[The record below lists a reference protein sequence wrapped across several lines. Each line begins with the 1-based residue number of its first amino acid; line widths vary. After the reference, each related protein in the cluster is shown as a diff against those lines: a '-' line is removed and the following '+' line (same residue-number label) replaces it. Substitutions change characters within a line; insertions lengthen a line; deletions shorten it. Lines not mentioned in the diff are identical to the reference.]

1 MIKSLFLG
9 DFRNYRSQELPCART
24 VNILVGDNGQGK
36 TNVLEAI
43 YFLAYLRS
51 FRGASVQN
59 LRRFGAKGFSL
70 AASLDTGAGWERR
83 LEVDYFDKRSL
94 RLDGQAVAK
103 SSDFVRQLKT
113 VVFQH
118 EDLNLVTGVAV
129 ERRRFFDIFLCS
141 LDTPYLLWL
150 KDYVVALKSRNAAL
164 RSRRPSPAVIA
175 AFGPVLAVN
184 AVKILSERARTVEL
198 LAAKAAAL
206 FQEIKGGS
214 LDFQIRHVSRAS
226 RMDLDFLLEAYGKDI
241 DKDVRNGF
249 TGVGPHL
256 DDYDFVLDGKPLRK
270 FGSLGQ
276 CRLAALC
283 LKMAA
288 LDVIIQSNEAS
299 SNVVALVD
307 DVTGEL
313 DQRTRDA
320 FFRVMKGVEQVFFT
334 FTKFDRKEDYFSGAG
349 LYQVCDGKIEF

>member
-1 MIKSLFLG
+1 MIKQLSLG
-9 DFRNYRSQELPCART
+9 DFRNYQRQEFPCANA

-36 TNVLEAI
+36 TNILEAI

-59 LRRFGAKGFSL
+59 LSRFGAKGFSL
-70 AASLDTGAGWERR
+70 AAKLDTGAGWERR
-83 LEVDYFDKRSL
+83 LEVDYFEKRSL

-103 SSDFVRQLKT
+103 SSDFARQLKA

-118 EDLNLVTGVAV
+118 EDLNLVTGVGV
-129 ERRRFFDIFLCS
+129 DRRRFFDVFLCS

-164 RSRRPSPAVIA
+164 RSPRPSTALVA
-175 AFGPVLAVN
+175 AFGPVLAEN
-184 AVKILSERARTVEL
+184 AVKILSERSRTVEL
-198 LAAKAAAL
+198 LSAKAAA
-206 FQEIKGGS
+206 FFREIKGDGF
-214 LDFQIRHVSRAS
+214 DFQIRHVSRAV
-226 RMDLDFLLEAYGKDI
+226 RKDLDFLLDAYLNDIGKDI
-241 DKDVRNGF
+241 RNGF

-256 DDYDFVLDGKPLRK
+256 DDYDFLLDGKPLRK

-288 LDVIIQSNEAS
+288 IDVIIGSNGAAA
-299 SNVVALVD
+299 NVVALVD

-313 DQRTRDA
+313 DQRTKDA
-320 FFRVMKGVEQVFFT
+320 FFRVMKGVEQAFFT
-334 FTKFDRKEDYFSGAG
+334 FTKFDREEDYFSGAG
-349 LYQVCDGKIEF
+349 LYKVCNGKIEF